1 MSLLYA
7 CLNVRKFVDDLDLL
21 TVQRFFED
29 NPITSKCQ
37 YSSWKRVN
45 KCNKEY
51 ACLLLVQTTWP
62 KLELKDR

>member
-29 NPITSKCQ
+29 NPKPNL
-37 YSSWKRVN
+37 VN
-45 KCNKEY
+45 
-51 ACLLLVQTTWP
+51 ALRLGALSQRSGGSVR
-62 KLELKDR
+62 DAS